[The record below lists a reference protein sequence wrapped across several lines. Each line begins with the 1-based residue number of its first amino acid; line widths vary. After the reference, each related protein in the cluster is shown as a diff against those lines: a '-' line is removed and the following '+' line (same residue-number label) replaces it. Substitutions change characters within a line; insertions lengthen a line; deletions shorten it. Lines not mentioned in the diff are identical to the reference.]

1 MEPRIGC
8 RQGAATG
15 RVAGVVAAFAI
26 AAAALPLAG
35 RAGAESWVGARYGR
49 HEAGGGIFEGSG
61 DLDGGELLGVQLG
74 VRLGPLLEVEI
85 AGEHVSEDLRFEEGV
100 FEGITAAGEAH
111 FKDLIVYLSGRVDL
125 VTFPLLPM
133 RGYVGGGL
141 NVHYAEVSV
150 EDAVAAE
157 GGAGDLEQVI
167 EDSVG
172 ERTRG
177 GWHAL
182 GGVRLC
188 LPALQL
194 AVFVEARL
202 SDSFE
207 ADLPQFSSLYA
218 GASLRL

>member
-1 MEPRIGC
+1 MGC
-8 RQGAATG
+8 RQRAATG
-15 RVAGVVAAFAI
+15 RVAGLVAAFAI
-26 AAAALPLAG
+26 AAGVLPLAAP
-35 RAGAESWVGARYGR
+35 AGAESWVGARYGR
-49 HEAGGGIFEGSG
+49 YEASGGIFEGSG
-61 DLDGGELLGVQLG
+61 DLEGGELLGVQLG
-74 VRLGPLLEVEI
+74 VRLGPLLEVEV
-85 AGEHVSEDLRFEEGV
+85 AGEQVSEDLRFEEGI
-100 FEGITAAGEAH
+100 FEGIAAAGEAH
-111 FKDLIVYLSGRVDL
+111 FKDLILYLSGRVDL

-133 RGYVGGGL
+133 KGYLGGGL

-150 EDAVAAE
+150 EDAAPAE
-157 GGAGDLEQVI
+157 AGAEDLEQAI
-167 EDSVG
+167 EDSIG

-207 ADLPQFSSLYA
+207 ADLPQFRSLYA